1 LDASGNHKLEC
12 EEFRSGLGDFGI
24 CISAEEAQEMMKR
37 LDSNHDGCVDFKE
50 FLRFLKGDL
59 NAARVDVIRRAYAKL
74 DANGDGTVKLDDIAQ
89 LYDAS
94 KHPEVHANR
103 KSERAVFMEFM
114 SLWDTQEQ
122 DGIVTFDEFCQYYS
136 DISCLV
142 ESDEEFCAIICA
154 AWKLD

>member
-1 LDASGNHKLEC
+1 MNK
-12 EEFRSGLGDFGI
+12 
-24 CISAEEAQEMMKR
+24 
-37 LDSNHDGCVDFKE
+37 LDSNHDGSVDFQE
-50 FLRFLKGDL
+50 FLRALKGDL
-59 NAARVDVIRRAYAKL
+59 NEARLDVVRRAYAKL

-89 LYDAS
+89 VYDAS
-94 KHPEVHANR
+94 KHPEVHGNR

-122 DGIVTFDEFCQYYS
+122 DGIITFDEFCQYYS

-142 ESDEEFCAIICA
+142 ESDEEFRAIVIN